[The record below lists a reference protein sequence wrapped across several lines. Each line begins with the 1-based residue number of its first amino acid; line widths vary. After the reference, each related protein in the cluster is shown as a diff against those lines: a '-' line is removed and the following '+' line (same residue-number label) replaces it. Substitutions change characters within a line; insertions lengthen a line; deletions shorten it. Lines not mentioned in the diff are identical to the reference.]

1 VLWTAVWI
9 ATKYGPTGKPGL
21 TADQLTTVDDS
32 ASARAQFLANRPIS
46 EDRLVPEDPALGLI
60 AFSSPFDPEPS
71 LRIESG
77 RIVELDGVPEAEFD
91 LLDEFIARHAI
102 DLEVAEDA
110 MALPVVEFARMI
122 VDPGVPRAEVT
133 RLTAGMT
140 PAKIAATLALLT
152 PVEILQA
159 IQKMRVR
166 RTPSIQ
172 AHVTNRVDHPLLMAA
187 DSAAAVALG
196 FRELETTVPVL
207 RHAPSNALALLIGSQ
222 VGQPGALTQC
232 SVEERTELELG
243 MRGLTTYAETVSV
256 YGTEQV
262 FVDGDDTPW
271 SKAFLAS
278 CYASRGLKMR
288 FTSGSGAE
296 VLMGASE
303 GKSMLYLEARCIA
316 VTRAAGSQGVQN
328 GGIDGVNVTASVPG
342 GMREV
347 IAENLCVMLHDLES
361 CSGNDTLMSASDIRR
376 TAHTFPLLLAGADF
390 LFSGFG
396 SIPAYDN
403 AFGPSNMN
411 AEDLDDYLVV
421 QRDWGFEGG
430 LRWREDDE
438 LLAVRRRA
446 AEACRAVYAELGLA
460 RFSDEDVEA
469 CVRAHGSSDV
479 PELASDLAGVASERI
494 MDNGMTALDAVRA
507 LHTSGYELEAERV
520 LEMIRQRLLGD
531 LLQTSAI
538 LDEEMNVLS
547 SLTDPN
553 DYAGPGT
560 GYRLSPER
568 ARQIARVRQVWSV
581 GDLVDGQAQAEGSI
595 HLHEKG
601 PALAGTRPDEVVIGV
616 SAAMGRELWVA
627 LNGMTVAE
635 VLRELTGGIE
645 DEGLSWRVVRV
656 LRTIDLG
663 LMGST
668 AARLSGSGVGIGL
681 QAKGTVLIHR
691 ADLPP
696 LANLELFSIAPR
708 ITPELYRQLGRN
720 AALYAKGFDPEPLL
734 LPESSEPLGPK
745 HHARVV
751 QLVAIE
757 RRLSEDADP
766 VELVAEWPS

>member
-1 VLWTAVWI
+1 MYVE
-9 ATKYGPTGKPGL
+9 
-21 TADQLTTVDDS
+21 DR
-32 ASARAQFLANRPIS
+32 ASARSKFLAGRPIS
-46 EDRLVPEDPALGLI
+46 EDRLVPEEPALGLI

-71 LRIESG
+71 LRIEDG
-77 RIVELDGVPEAEFD
+77 RVVELDGTLEADFD

-102 DLEVAEDA
+102 DLAVADEA
-110 MALPVVEFARMI
+110 MAVGTIEFARMI
-122 VDPGVPRAEVT
+122 VDHGVPRAEVT
-133 RLTAGMT
+133 RLTSGMT

-159 IQKMRVR
+159 MQKMRAR
-166 RTPSIQ
+166 KTPSIQ
-172 AHVTNRVDHPLLMAA
+172 AHVTNRIDHPLLIAA
-187 DSAAAVALG
+187 DAAAAVALG

-207 RHAPSNALALLIGSQ
+207 RDAPSNALALLIGSQ
-222 VGQPGALTQC
+222 VGAPGALTQC
-232 SVEERTELELG
+232 SVEEATELELG

-316 VTRAAGSQGVQN
+316 VTRAAGAQGVQN
-328 GGIDGVNVTASVPG
+328 GGIDGVNVTASVPN

-347 IAENLCVMLHDLES
+347 IAENLCVMLHNLES

-411 AEDLDDYLVV
+411 AEDLDDYLVI

-430 LRWREDDE
+430 LRWREDGE

-460 RFSDEDVEA
+460 RFNDEDVEA
-469 CVRAHGSSDV
+469 CVRAHGSADV
-479 PELASDLAGVASERI
+479 PELTSDLPGVASERI
-494 MDNGMTALDAVRA
+494 MDTGLTALDAVRVLA
-507 LHTSGYELEAERV
+507 ACGYDLEAERV

-538 LDEEMNVLS
+538 LDEELNVLS

-560 GYRLSPER
+560 GYRISPER
-568 ARQIARVRQVWSV
+568 AAQIAHVRQVWSV
-581 GDLVDGQAQAEGSI
+581 ADLAVEQAQAEGSI
-595 HLHEKG
+595 QLHDKG
-601 PALAGTRPDEVVIGV
+601 PALLGTRSDEVVIGV
-616 SAAMGRELWVA
+616 SAAMAQELWVA
-627 LNGMTVAE
+627 LNGMTVAD
-635 VLRELTGGIE
+635 VLRQLTGGIE
-645 DEGLSWRVVRV
+645 DEGLSWRLVRV
-656 LRTIDLG
+656 RRSIDLG
-663 LMGST
+663 VIGST

-691 ADLPP
+691 ADLAP

-708 ITPELYRQLGRN
+708 ITPELYRRLGRN
-720 AALYAKGFDPEPLL
+720 AALYATGFDPEPLL

-745 HHARVV
+745 YHARVV

>member
-1 VLWTAVWI
+1 V
-9 ATKYGPTGKPGL
+9 
-21 TADQLTTVDDS
+21 TTVDES
-32 ASARAQFLANRPIS
+32 ASARAQFLASRPIS
-46 EDRLVPEDPALGLI
+46 EDNLVAEDPALGLV

-71 LRIESG
+71 LRIEDG
-77 RIVELDGVPEAEFD
+77 RIVELDGVPEAQFD

-102 DLEVAEDA
+102 DLEVAEEA
-110 MALPVVEFARMI
+110 MALPVLEFARMI
-122 VDPGVPRAEVT
+122 VDPSVPRSEVT

-172 AHVTNRVDHPLLMAA
+172 AHVTNRVDHPLLIAA
-187 DSAAAVALG
+187 DAAAAVALG

-316 VTRAAGSQGVQN
+316 VTRAAGAQGVQN
-328 GGIDGVNVTASVPG
+328 GGIDGVNVTASVPH

-396 SIPAYDN
+396 SIPRYDN

-430 LRWREDDE
+430 LRWREDAE

-446 AEACRAVYAELGLA
+446 AQACRAVYAELGLA
-460 RFSDEDVEA
+460 RFGDEDVEA
-469 CVRAHGSSDV
+469 CVRAHGSADV
-479 PELASDLAGVASERI
+479 PELASDLPGVASERI
-494 MDNGMTALDAVRA
+494 MDTGLTALDAVRA
-507 LHTSGYELEAERV
+507 LAACGYDLEAERV

-531 LLQTSAI
+531 VLQTSAI
-538 LDEEMNVLS
+538 LDEDLNVLS

-560 GYRLSPER
+560 GYRISPQR
-568 ARQIARVRQVWSV
+568 AGEIAHVRQVWSV
-581 GDLVDGQAQAEGSI
+581 ADLALEQAQGEGSI
-595 HLHEKG
+595 LLHDKG
-601 PALAGTRPDEVVIGV
+601 PALAGTRADEVVIGV
-616 SAAMGRELWVA
+616 SPAMAQELWVA

-645 DEGLSWRVVRV
+645 EEGLSWRLVRV
-656 LRTIDLG
+656 RRSIDLG
-663 LMGST
+663 LIGST

-708 ITPELYRQLGRN
+708 VTPDLYRRLGRN

-745 HHARVV
+745 YHARVV
-751 QLVAIE
+751 QLVATE
-757 RRLSEDADP
+757 RRRSEDADP

>member
-1 VLWTAVWI
+1 MYLE
-9 ATKYGPTGKPGL
+9 
-21 TADQLTTVDDS
+21 DR
-32 ASARAQFLANRPIS
+32 ASARSEFLASRPIS
-46 EDRLVPEDPALGLI
+46 GDNLVPEEPALGLV

-71 LRIESG
+71 LRIEDG
-77 RIVELDGVPEAEFD
+77 RVVELDGKAEAEFD
-91 LLDEFIARHAI
+91 MLDEFIARRGI
-102 DLEVAEDA
+102 DVDVADEA
-110 MALPVVEFARMI
+110 MAIETVQFARMI

-133 RLTAGMT
+133 RLAAGMT

-159 IQKMRVR
+159 MQKLRVR

-172 AHVTNRVDHPLLMAA
+172 AHVTNRVDHPLLIAA
-187 DSAAAVALG
+187 DAAAAVALG

-222 VGQPGALTQC
+222 VGRPGALTQC

-316 VTRAAGSQGVQN
+316 LTRGAGSQGVQN
-328 GGIDGVNVTASVPG
+328 GGIDGVNVTASVPD

-347 IAENLCVMLHDLES
+347 IAENLCVMLHGLES
-361 CSGNDTLMSASDIRR
+361 CTGNDTLMSASDIRR
-376 TAHTFPLLLAGADF
+376 TAHTLPVLLAGTDF

-430 LRWREDDE
+430 LRWRHDGE
-438 LLAVRRRA
+438 LLPVRRRA
-446 AEACRAVYAELGLA
+446 AEACRAVFEELELAE
-460 RFSDEDVEA
+460 FSDADVDA
-469 CVRAHGSSDV
+469 CVLAHGSLDV
-479 PELASDLAGVASERI
+479 PPPEADLPSVASERI
-494 MDNGMTALDAVRA
+494 MDGGVTAPDVVRA
-507 LHTSGYELEAERV
+507 LFERGFETEAERV
-520 LEMIRQRLLGD
+520 LEMTRQRLLGD
-531 LLQTSAI
+531 VLQTSAI
-538 LDEEMNVLS
+538 LDEELNVLS
-547 SLTDPN
+547 WLTDPN

-560 GYRLSPER
+560 GYRMSPER
-568 ARQIARVRQVWSV
+568 RDEVARVRQVWLPSDLALEQSRSEGAIALRDIGPAGV
-581 GDLVDGQAQAEGSI
+581 GDRV
-595 HLHEKG
+595 
-601 PALAGTRPDEVVIGV
+601 DEVVVGV
-616 SAAMGRELWVA
+616 SPAFARELWVA

-635 VLRELTGGIE
+635 VLRQLLAGIE
-645 DEGLSWRVVRV
+645 EEGLQSRLVRV
-656 LRTIDLG
+656 NRSIDLG
-663 LMGST
+663 SIGWA
-668 AARLSGSGVGIGL
+668 AARLSGSHVSIGL
-681 QAKGTVLIHR
+681 QAKGTALIHR

-720 AALYAKGFDPEPLL
+720 AARYAKGLSPDPLL
-734 LPESSEPLGPK
+734 LPESSEPLGPRY
-745 HHARVV
+745 HARVV

-757 RRLSEDADP
+757 RRLVSDLDP
-766 VELVAEWPS
+766 VELEATWPS

>member
-1 VLWTAVWI
+1 MRLEDEV
-9 ATKYGPTGKPGL
+9 
-21 TADQLTTVDDS
+21 
-32 ASARAQFLANRPIS
+32 SARSAFLATRPIS
-46 EDRLVPEDPALGLI
+46 RDNLVPEDPTLGLV
-60 AFSSPFDPEPS
+60 AFTSPFDPEPS
-71 LRIESG
+71 LRIEDG
-77 RIVELDGVPEAEFD
+77 RVVELDGKPERDFD
-91 LLDEFIARHAI
+91 MLDEFIARRGI
-102 DLEVAEDA
+102 DLTVAEEA
-110 MALPVVEFARMI
+110 MALPAVEFARRI
-122 VDPGVPRAEVT
+122 VDPGIPRGEIT
-133 RLTAGMT
+133 RLAAGMT

-159 IQKMRVR
+159 MQKMRVR

-172 AHVTNRVDHPLLMAA
+172 AHVTNRVDHPLLIAA
-187 DSAAAVALG
+187 DAAAAVELG

-207 RHAPSNALALLIGSQ
+207 RDAPANALALLIGSQ
-222 VGQPGALTQC
+222 VARAGALTQC

-256 YGTEQV
+256 YGTEQI

-303 GKSMLYLEARCIA
+303 GRSMLYLEARCIA
-316 VTRAAGSQGVQN
+316 VTRAAGAQGVQN
-328 GGIDGVNVTASVPG
+328 GGIDGVNVTASVPE

-361 CSGNDTLMSASDIRR
+361 CTGNDTLMSASDIRR
-376 TAHTFPLLLAGADF
+376 TAHTFPLLLAGTDF

-411 AEDLDDYLVV
+411 AEDLDDYLVL

-430 LRWREDDE
+430 LRWREDRE

-446 AEACRAVYAELGLA
+446 AEACRAVFEELGLA
-460 RFSDEDVEA
+460 EFSDDDVDA
-469 CVRAHGSSDV
+469 CVRAHGSLDV
-479 PELASDLAGVASERI
+479 PALPPDLPGLASERI
-494 MDNGMTALDAVRA
+494 MNGGLTALDVVRA
-507 LHTSGYELEAERV
+507 LAERGYALEAERV

-531 LLQTSAI
+531 VLQTSAI
-538 LDEEMNVLS
+538 LDEDLNVLS

-560 GYRLSPER
+560 GYRLSAQRRSEV
-568 ARQIARVRQVWSV
+568 ARVRQVWSAA
-581 GDLVDGQAQAEGSI
+581 DLAAEQARAEGCV
-595 HLHEKG
+595 LLVETG
-601 PALAGTRPDEVVIGV
+601 PATTGGRPDEVVVGV
-616 SAAMGRELWVA
+616 SPAFANEIWSA

-635 VLRELTGGIE
+635 VLRQVLAGIE
-645 DEGLSWRVVRV
+645 EEGLAGRLVRIR
-656 LRTIDLG
+656 RTIDLG
-663 LMGST
+663 SIGWN
-668 AARLSGSGVGIGL
+668 AARLSGSGVAVGL
-681 QAKGTVLIHR
+681 QAKGTALIHR

-708 ITPELYRQLGRN
+708 VTPELYRGLGRN
-720 AALYAKGFDPEPLL
+720 AARYAKGRAPEPLL
-734 LPESSEPLGPK
+734 LPESSEPLGPRY
-745 HHARVV
+745 HARVV

-757 RRLSEDADP
+757 RRHVQAAGP
-766 VELVAEWPS
+766 VALEATWPT

>member
-1 VLWTAVWI
+1 MYVEDTA
-9 ATKYGPTGKPGL
+9 
-21 TADQLTTVDDS
+21 S
-32 ASARAQFLANRPIS
+32 RRSEFLATRPIS
-46 EDRLVPEDPALGLI
+46 GDSLVPEDPALGLV

-71 LRIESG
+71 LRIEHG
-77 RIVELDGVPEAEFD
+77 RVVELDGKPEAEFD
-91 LLDEFIARHAI
+91 MLDEFISRHAI
-102 DLEVAEDA
+102 DLGVAEEA
-110 MALPVVEFARMI
+110 MAVATLDFARMI

-133 RLTAGMT
+133 RLAAGMT
-140 PAKIAATLALLT
+140 PAKIATTLALLT

-159 IQKMRVR
+159 MQKMRVR
-166 RTPSIQ
+166 KTPSIQ
-172 AHVTNRVDHPLLMAA
+172 AHVTNRIDHPLLIAA
-187 DSAAAVALG
+187 DAAAAVALG

-207 RHAPSNALALLIGSQ
+207 RDAPSNALALLIGSQ

-316 VTRAAGSQGVQN
+316 VTRAAGAQGVQN
-328 GGIDGVNVTASVPG
+328 GGIDGINVTASVPD

-347 IAENLCVMLHDLES
+347 IAENLCVMLHGLES
-361 CSGNDTLMSASDIRR
+361 CTGNDTLMSASDIRR
-376 TAHTFPLLLAGADF
+376 TAHTLPLLLAGTDF

-411 AEDLDDYLVV
+411 AEDLDDYLVI

-430 LRWREDDE
+430 LRWREDAD

-446 AEACRAVYAELGLA
+446 AEACRAVFEELELAE
-460 RFSDEDVEA
+460 FNDVDVDA
-469 CVRAHGSSDV
+469 CVRAHGSLDV
-479 PELASDLAGVASERI
+479 PAPPSDLPGLASERI
-494 MDNGMTALDAVRA
+494 MDGGLTALDAVRA
-507 LHTSGYELEAERV
+507 LAERGFQVEAERV

-538 LDEEMNVLS
+538 LDQDLNVLS

-560 GYRLSPER
+560 GYRMSAER
-568 ARQIARVRQVWSV
+568 RREVASVRQVWLPA
-581 GDLVDGQAQAEGSI
+581 DLALEQARSQGCISLREI
-595 HLHEKG
+595 G
-601 PALAGTRPDEVVIGV
+601 PAGAGQRADEVVVGLSPAFATEIW
-616 SAAMGRELWVA
+616 EA
-627 LNGMTVAE
+627 LNGMSVAE
-635 VLRELTGGIE
+635 VLRQLLAGIE
-645 DEGLSWRVVRV
+645 EEGLVSRLVRV
-656 LRTIDLG
+656 RRSIDLG
-663 LMGST
+663 MIGWG
-668 AARLSGSGVGIGL
+668 AARISGSGISVGL
-681 QAKGTVLIHR
+681 QAKGTALIHR

-708 ITPELYRQLGRN
+708 ISPELYRSLGRN
-720 AALYAKGFDPEPLL
+720 AARYAKGLAPEPLL
-734 LPESSEPLGPK
+734 LPESSEPIGPRY
-745 HHARVV
+745 HARVV

-757 RRLSEDADP
+757 RRMVQDAEP
-766 VELVAEWPS
+766 VELEATWPS

>member
-1 VLWTAVWI
+1 MRVEDE
-9 ATKYGPTGKPGL
+9 K
-21 TADQLTTVDDS
+21 
-32 ASARAQFLANRPIS
+32 SARSAFYATRPIS
-46 EDRLVPEDPALGLI
+46 RDNLVPEDATLGLI

-77 RIVELDGVPEAEFD
+77 RVVELDGKPEADFD
-91 LLDEFIARHAI
+91 LLDEFIARHGI
-102 DLEVAEDA
+102 DLTVAEEA
-110 MALPVVEFARMI
+110 MALQSVEFARMI
-122 VDPGVPRAEVT
+122 VDPAVPRREVA
-133 RLTAGMT
+133 RLAAGMT

-152 PVEILQA
+152 SVEILQA
-159 IQKMRVR
+159 MQKMRVR

-172 AHVTNRVDHPLLMAA
+172 AHVTNRVDHPLLIAA
-187 DSAAAVALG
+187 DAAAAVALG

-207 RHAPSNALALLIGSQ
+207 RDAPSNALALLVGSQ
-222 VGQPGALTQC
+222 VAAAGALTQC

-243 MRGLTTYAETVSV
+243 LRGLTMYAETVSV
-256 YGTEQV
+256 YGTEQI

-316 VTRAAGSQGVQN
+316 LTRAAGAQGVQN
-328 GGIDGVNVTASVPG
+328 GGIDGVNVTASVPD

-361 CSGNDTLMSASDIRR
+361 CTGNDTLMSASDIRR
-376 TAHTFPLLLAGADF
+376 TAHTFPLLLAGSDF

-411 AEDLDDYLVV
+411 AEDIDDYLVV

-430 LRWREDDE
+430 LRWRGDPE
-438 LLAVRRRA
+438 LLAFRRRA
-446 AEACRAVYAELGLA
+446 AEACRAVFEELGLA
-460 RFSDEDVEA
+460 EFTDEDVDA
-469 CVRAHGSSDV
+469 CVRAHGSLDV
-479 PELASDLAGVASERI
+479 PLLPGDLPGTAAERI
-494 MDNGMTALDAVRA
+494 MDRRLTALDAVGA
-507 LHTSGYELEAERV
+507 LASNGFEVEAERV

-531 LLQTSAI
+531 ILQTSAI
-538 LDEEMNVLS
+538 LTEDLQVLS

-560 GYRLSPER
+560 GYHMSPER
-568 ARQIARVRQVWSV
+568 RSEVAQVRQVWSAS
-581 GDLVDGQAQAEGSI
+581 DLTAEQARSEGCI
-595 HLHEKG
+595 HLVETG
-601 PALAGTRPDEVVIGV
+601 PARERLRPDEVVVGLSPAFGEQIW
-616 SAAMGRELWVA
+616 AA

-635 VLRELTGGIE
+635 VLREVLAGIE
-645 DEGLSWRVVRV
+645 EEGLVARLVRV
-656 LRTIDLG
+656 RRSIDLG
-663 LMGST
+663 LIGST
-668 AARLSGSGVGIGL
+668 AARLSGSGISVGL
-681 QAKGTVLIHR
+681 QAKGTALIHR

-708 ITPELYRQLGRN
+708 VTAELYRGLGRN
-720 AALYAKGFDPEPLL
+720 AARYAKGLAPQPLL
-734 LPESSEPLGPK
+734 LAESSEPLGPRY
-745 HHARVV
+745 HARVV

-757 RRLSEDADP
+757 RRLVRDAEA
-766 VELVAEWPS
+766 VELEATWPS

>member
-1 VLWTAVWI
+1 M
-9 ATKYGPTGKPGL
+9 
-21 TADQLTTVDDS
+21 
-32 ASARAQFLANRPIS
+32 
-46 EDRLVPEDPALGLI
+46 PEEPALGLI

-71 LRIESG
+71 LRIEDG
-77 RIVELDGVPEAEFD
+77 RVVELDGKREAEFD
-91 LLDEFIARHAI
+91 MVEEFIARRGI
-102 DLEVAEDA
+102 DVGVADEA
-110 MALPVVEFARMI
+110 MAVDTVDFARMI
-122 VDPGVPRAEVT
+122 VDPGVPRAKVT
-133 RLTAGMT
+133 RLAAGMT
-140 PAKIAATLALLT
+140 PAKLASTLALLT

-159 IQKMRVR
+159 MQKMRVR

-172 AHVTNRVDHPLLMAA
+172 AHVTNRIDHPLLIAA
-187 DSAAAVALG
+187 DAAAAVALG

-222 VGQPGALTQC
+222 VGQPGSLTQC
-232 SVEERTELELG
+232 SVEERTELELA

-316 VTRAAGSQGVQN
+316 LTRAAGAQGVQN
-328 GGIDGVNVTASVPG
+328 GGIDGVNVTASVPD

-361 CSGNDTLMSASDIRR
+361 CTGNDTLMSASDIRR
-376 TAHTFPLLLAGADF
+376 TAHTLPLLLAGTDF

-430 LRWREDDE
+430 LRWREDGE
-438 LLAVRRRA
+438 LLPVRRRA
-446 AEACRAVYAELGLA
+446 AEACRAVFEELGLA
-460 RFSDEDVEA
+460 EFADEDVDA
-469 CVRAHGSSDV
+469 CVRAHGSLDV
-479 PELASDLAGVASERI
+479 PAPPAELPGLASERI
-494 MDNGMTALDAVRA
+494 MDGGLTALDAVRA
-507 LHTSGYELEAERV
+507 LAERGFELEAERV

-531 LLQTSAI
+531 VLQTSAI
-538 LDEEMNVLS
+538 LDESLNVLS

-560 GYRLSPER
+560 GYRMSPKRRSEV
-568 ARQIARVRQVWSV
+568 ASVRQVWLPT
-581 GDLVDGQAQAEGSI
+581 DLAREQARAEGCVVFHERGPAQAAER
-595 HLHEKG
+595 
-601 PALAGTRPDEVVIGV
+601 ADEVVVGL
-616 SAAMGRELWVA
+616 SPAFGREIWVA
-627 LNGMTVAE
+627 LNGMTVGE
-635 VLRELTGGIE
+635 VLRQLLAGIE
-645 DEGLSWRVVRV
+645 EEGVASRLVRV
-656 LRTIDLG
+656 HRSIDLG
-663 LMGST
+663 AIGWA
-668 AARLSGSGVGIGL
+668 AARMSEIGGLGRASG
-681 QAKGTVLIHR
+681 KGDSAHPPGRPPTARERRTPLDR
-691 ADLPP
+691 A
-696 LANLELFSIAPR
+696 R
-708 ITPELYRQLGRN
+708 ITSALYRNLGRN
-720 AALYAKGFDPEPLL
+720 AARYAKGLAPEPLL
-734 LPESSEPLGPK
+734 LPESSEPLGPRY
-745 HHARVV
+745 HARVV

-757 RRLSEDADP
+757 RRLVEDADP
-766 VELVAEWPS
+766 VELEAAWPS

>member
-1 VLWTAVWI
+1 V
-9 ATKYGPTGKPGL
+9 
-21 TADQLTTVDDS
+21 TTVDES
-32 ASARAQFLANRPIS
+32 ASARAQFLASRPIS
-46 EDRLVPEDPALGLI
+46 EDNLVAEDPALGLV

-71 LRIESG
+71 LRIEDG
-77 RIVELDGVPEAEFD
+77 RIVELDGVPEAQFD

-102 DLEVAEDA
+102 DLEVAEEA
-110 MALPVVEFARMI
+110 MALPVLEFARMI
-122 VDPGVPRAEVT
+122 VDPSVARSEVT

-172 AHVTNRVDHPLLMAA
+172 AHVTNRVDHPLLIAA
-187 DSAAAVALG
+187 DAAAAVALG

-316 VTRAAGSQGVQN
+316 VTRAAGAQGVQN
-328 GGIDGVNVTASVPG
+328 GGIDGVNVTASVPH

-396 SIPAYDN
+396 SIPRYDN

-430 LRWREDDE
+430 LRWREDAE

-446 AEACRAVYAELGLA
+446 AQACRAVYAELGLA
-460 RFSDEDVEA
+460 RFGDEDVEA
-469 CVRAHGSSDV
+469 CVRAHGSADV
-479 PELASDLAGVASERI
+479 PELASDLPGVASERI
-494 MDNGMTALDAVRA
+494 MDTGLTALDAVRA
-507 LHTSGYELEAERV
+507 LAACGYDLEAERV

-531 LLQTSAI
+531 VLQTSAI
-538 LDEEMNVLS
+538 LDEDLNVLS

-560 GYRLSPER
+560 GYRISPQR
-568 ARQIARVRQVWSV
+568 AGEIAHVRQVWSV
-581 GDLVDGQAQAEGSI
+581 ADLALEQAQGEGSI
-595 HLHEKG
+595 LLHDKG
-601 PALAGTRPDEVVIGV
+601 PALAGTRADEVVIGV
-616 SAAMGRELWVA
+616 SPAMAQELWVA

-645 DEGLSWRVVRV
+645 EEGLSWRLVRV
-656 LRTIDLG
+656 RRSIDLG
-663 LMGST
+663 LIGST

-708 ITPELYRQLGRN
+708 VTPDLYRRLGRN

-745 HHARVV
+745 YHARVV
-751 QLVAIE
+751 QLVATE
-757 RRLSEDADP
+757 RRRSEDADP

>member
-1 VLWTAVWI
+1 MRVE
-9 ATKYGPTGKPGL
+9 
-21 TADQLTTVDDS
+21 DE
-32 ASARAQFLANRPIS
+32 ASARSSFYATRPIS
-46 EDRLVPEDPALGLI
+46 RDNLVPEDPVLGLV
-60 AFSSPFDPEPS
+60 AFSSPFDPEPT
-71 LRIESG
+71 LRIEQG
-77 RIVELDGVPEAEFD
+77 RVVELDGKVEDEFD
-91 LLDEFIARHAI
+91 LIDEFVARHGL
-102 DLEVAEDA
+102 DLAVAEEA
-110 MALPVVEFARMI
+110 MALDTVEFARMV
-122 VDPGVPRAEVT
+122 VDPKVPRAEVT

-152 PVEILQA
+152 SVEILQA
-159 IQKMRVR
+159 MQKMRVR

-172 AHVTNRVDHPLLMAA
+172 AHVTNRVDHPLLIAA
-187 DSAAAVALG
+187 DAAAAAAHG
-196 FRELETTVPVL
+196 FRELETTVPVF
-207 RHAPSNALALLIGSQ
+207 RDAASNALALLVGGQ
-222 VGQPGALTQC
+222 VAAAGALTQC

-243 MRGLTTYAETVSV
+243 MRALTTYAETVSV

-316 VTRAAGSQGVQN
+316 VTRAAGAQGVQN
-328 GGIDGVNVTASVPG
+328 GGIDGVNVTASVPD

-361 CSGNDTLMSASDIRR
+361 CTGNDTLMSASDIRR
-376 TAHTFPLLLAGADF
+376 TAHTFPLLLAGSDF

-430 LRWREDDE
+430 LSYRSDGE
-438 LLAVRRRA
+438 LLPLRRRA
-446 AEACRAVYAELGLA
+446 AEACRAVFEELGLA
-460 RFSDEDVEA
+460 EFTDDDVDA
-469 CVRAHGSSDV
+469 CVRAHGSLDV
-479 PELASDLAGVASERI
+479 PPLPGDLPGIASERI
-494 MDNGMTALDAVRA
+494 MAGGLTALDVVRA
-507 LHTSGYELEAERV
+507 LSGRGFEAEAERV
-520 LEMIRQRLLGD
+520 LEMIHQRLLGD
-531 LLQTSAI
+531 ILQTSAI
-538 LDEEMNVLS
+538 LDEQMHVLS

-568 ARQIARVRQVWSV
+568 RREVARVRQVWAPA
-581 GDLVDGQAQAEGSI
+581 DLAAEQVLAEGC
-595 HLHEKG
+595 LELTETG
-601 PALAGTRPDEVVIGV
+601 PARARVQPDEIVVGLSPAFGV
-616 SAAMGRELWVA
+616 EIWTA

-635 VLRELTGGIE
+635 VLRQVLAGIE
-645 DEGLSWRVVRV
+645 EEGLVSRLVRV
-656 LRTIDLG
+656 RRSIDLG
-663 LMGST
+663 NIGST
-668 AARLSGSGVGIGL
+668 AARLSGSSVSVGL
-681 QAKGTVLIHR
+681 QAKGTALIHR

-708 ITPELYRQLGRN
+708 LTPELYRALGRN
-720 AALYAKGFDPEPLL
+720 AARYAKGAAPEPLF
-734 LPESSEPLGPK
+734 LPESSEPLGPRY
-745 HHARVV
+745 HARVV
-751 QLVAIE
+751 QLVAME
-757 RRLSEDADP
+757 RRHSSPAEP
-766 VELVAEWPS
+766 VELEASWPS

>member
-1 VLWTAVWI
+1 MHVE
-9 ATKYGPTGKPGL
+9 
-21 TADQLTTVDDS
+21 DME
-32 ASARAQFLANRPIS
+32 SARSDFLSNRPIS
-46 EDRLVPEDPALGLI
+46 GDNLVPEEPALGLV

-71 LRIESG
+71 LLIADG
-77 RIVELDGVPEAEFD
+77 RIVELDGKPEAEFD
-91 LLDEFIARHAI
+91 LLDEFIARHGI
-102 DLEVAEDA
+102 DLDVAEEA
-110 MALPVVEFARMI
+110 IAIETVQFARMI
-122 VDPGVPRAEVT
+122 VDPSVPRAEVT

-140 PAKIAATLALLT
+140 PAKVAATLALLT

-159 IQKMRVR
+159 MQKMRVR
-166 RTPSIQ
+166 KTPSIQ
-172 AHVTNRVDHPLLMAA
+172 AHVTNRIDHPLLMAA
-187 DSAAAVALG
+187 DAAAAVALG

-207 RHAPSNALALLIGSQ
+207 RDAPSNALALLIGGQ
-222 VGQPGALTQC
+222 VGRPGALTQC

-303 GKSMLYLEARCIA
+303 SKSMLYLEARCIA
-316 VTRAAGSQGVQN
+316 LTRAAGSQGVQN
-328 GGIDGVNVTASVPG
+328 GGIDGVNVTASVPD

-361 CSGNDTLMSASDIRR
+361 CTGNDTLMSASDIRR
-376 TAHTFPLLLAGADF
+376 TAHTLPLLLAGTDF

-430 LRWREDDE
+430 LRWREDGE

-446 AEACRAVYAELGLA
+446 AEACRAVFEELELAE
-460 RFSDEDVEA
+460 FSDEDVDA
-469 CVRAHGSSDV
+469 CVRAHGSLDV
-479 PELASDLAGVASERI
+479 PQPESDLPGIASERI
-494 MDNGMTALDAVRA
+494 MDGGVTALDVVRA
-507 LHTSGYELEAERV
+507 LVTRGFELEAERV
-520 LEMIRQRLLGD
+520 LEMTRQRLLGD
-531 LLQTSAI
+531 VLQTSAI
-538 LDEEMNVLS
+538 LDEDLNVLS

-560 GYRLSPER
+560 GYRMTQER
-568 ARQIARVRQVWSV
+568 RKEVANVRQVWLPA
-581 GDLVDGQAQAEGSI
+581 DLAVEQSRSEGCI
-595 HLHEKG
+595 VLRDKG
-601 PALAGTRPDEVVIGV
+601 PAAPGERPDEVVVGL
-616 SAAMGRELWVA
+616 SAAFGSEIWVA

-635 VLRELTGGIE
+635 VLRQLLAGIE
-645 DEGLSWRVVRV
+645 EEGLQSRLVRV
-656 LRTIDLG
+656 RRSIDLG
-663 LMGST
+663 SIGWE
-668 AARLSGSGVGIGL
+668 AARLSGSGVSVGL
-681 QAKGTVLIHR
+681 QAKGTALIHR
-691 ADLPP
+691 SDLPP

-708 ITPELYRQLGRN
+708 ITPELYRGLGRN
-720 AALYAKGFDPEPLL
+720 AARYAKGLAPAPLL
-734 LPESSEPLGPK
+734 LPESSEPLGPRY
-745 HHARVV
+745 HARVV

-757 RRLSEDADP
+757 RRLAQE
-766 VELVAEWPS
+766 VEPMELEAQWPS

>member
-1 VLWTAVWI
+1 MLAGKPRPTS
-9 ATKYGPTGKPGL
+9 KPGPT
-21 TADQLTTVDDS
+21 ANQLTTVDDS
-32 ASARAQFLANRPIS
+32 ASARAQFLASRPIS
-46 EDRLVPEDPALGLI
+46 EDKLVPEDPALGLV

-71 LRIESG
+71 LRIENG
-77 RIVELDGVPEAEFD
+77 RIVELDGVPEDEFD

-102 DLEVAEDA
+102 DLEVAEEA
-110 MALPVVEFARMI
+110 MALPIVEFARMV
-122 VDPGVPRAEVT
+122 VDPGIPRAEVT

-328 GGIDGVNVTASVPG
+328 GGIDGVNVTASVPH

-469 CVRAHGSSDV
+469 CVRAHGSADV

-494 MDNGMTALDAVRA
+494 MDNGLTALDAVRA
-507 LHTSGYELEAERV
+507 LDVCGYGLEAERV

-538 LDEEMNVLS
+538 LDEELECP
-547 SLTDPN
+547 LL
-553 DYAGPGT
+553 AH
-560 GYRLSPER
+560 RPER
-568 ARQIARVRQVWSV
+568 LCRPGHGLPDI
-581 GDLVDGQAQAEGSI
+581 
-595 HLHEKG
+595 
-601 PALAGTRPDEVVIGV
+601 AGTREPDRAR
-616 SAAMGRELWVA
+616 AAGLVRRRSRARANAGGGFHPPVRE
-627 LNGMTVAE
+627 GP
-635 VLRELTGGIE
+635 G
-645 DEGLSWRVVRV
+645 
-656 LRTIDLG
+656 
-663 LMGST
+663 
-668 AARLSGSGVGIGL
+668 ARGNPC
-681 QAKGTVLIHR
+681 R
-691 ADLPP
+691 
-696 LANLELFSIAPR
+696 
-708 ITPELYRQLGRN
+708 
-720 AALYAKGFDPEPLL
+720 
-734 LPESSEPLGPK
+734 
-745 HHARVV
+745 
-751 QLVAIE
+751 
-757 RRLSEDADP
+757 
-766 VELVAEWPS
+766 

>member
-1 VLWTAVWI
+1 MYVQ
-9 ATKYGPTGKPGL
+9 
-21 TADQLTTVDDS
+21 DRS
-32 ASARAQFLANRPIS
+32 SARSEFLASRPIS
-46 EDRLVPEDPALGLI
+46 ADNLVPEEPELGLI

-71 LRIESG
+71 LRIEDG
-77 RIVELDGVPEAEFD
+77 RVVELDGKSEPDFD
-91 LLDEFIARHAI
+91 MLDEFIARRGI
-102 DLEVAEDA
+102 DLAVADEA
-110 MALPVVEFARMI
+110 MAIETVQFARMI
-122 VDPGVPRAEVT
+122 VDPAVPRTEVT

-159 IQKMRVR
+159 MQKMRVR

-172 AHVTNRVDHPLLMAA
+172 AHVTNRVDHPLLIAA
-187 DSAAAVALG
+187 DAAAAVALG

-222 VGQPGALTQC
+222 VGRQGALTQC

-303 GKSMLYLEARCIA
+303 GKSMLYLEARCVA
-316 VTRAAGSQGVQN
+316 LTRAAGSQGVQN
-328 GGIDGVNVTASVPG
+328 GGIDGVNVTASVPD

-361 CSGNDTLMSASDIRR
+361 CTGNDTLMSSSDIRR
-376 TAHTFPLLLAGADF
+376 TAHTLPLLLAGTDF

-411 AEDLDDYLVV
+411 AEDLDDYLVI

-430 LRWREDDE
+430 LSWRQDSE

-446 AEACRAVYAELGLA
+446 AQACRAVFDELELAE
-460 RFSDEDVEA
+460 FSDEDVDA
-469 CVRAHGSSDV
+469 CVRAHGSLDV
-479 PELASDLAGVASERI
+479 PALEGDLPGVASERI
-494 MDNGMTALDAVRA
+494 MDGGVTALDAVRA
-507 LHTSGYELEAERV
+507 LAASGYEVEAERV
-520 LEMIRQRLLGD
+520 LEMTRQRLLGD
-531 LLQTSAI
+531 VLQTSAI
-538 LDEEMNVLS
+538 LDEDLKVLS

-560 GYRLSPER
+560 GYRMSPTRR
-568 ARQIARVRQVWSV
+568 AEVANVRQVWLPA
-581 GDLVDGQAQAEGSI
+581 DLELEQSRSQGSI
-595 HLHEKG
+595 LLAELG
-601 PALAGTRPDEVVIGV
+601 PATVGTRADEVVVGL
-616 SAAMGRELWVA
+616 SPAFAREIWVA
-627 LNGMTVAE
+627 LNGMPVAE
-635 VLRELTGGIE
+635 VLRQLLAGIE
-645 DEGLSWRVVRV
+645 EEGLHSRLVGVR
-656 LRTIDLG
+656 RSIDLG
-663 LMGST
+663 SIGWA
-668 AARLSGSGVGIGL
+668 AARLSGSAVSVAL
-681 QAKGTVLIHR
+681 QAKGTALIHR

-708 ITPELYRQLGRN
+708 VTPELYRQLGRN
-720 AALYAKGFDPEPLL
+720 AARYAKGLAPDPLL
-734 LPESSEPLGPK
+734 LPESSEPLGPRY
-745 HHARVV
+745 HARVV

-757 RRLSEDADP
+757 RRLATGDEP
-766 VELVAEWPS
+766 VELEATWPS

>member
-1 VLWTAVWI
+1 MYVQDTA
-9 ATKYGPTGKPGL
+9 
-21 TADQLTTVDDS
+21 S
-32 ASARAQFLANRPIS
+32 RRSEFLATRPIS
-46 EDRLVPEDPALGLI
+46 QDNLVPEDPALGLV

-71 LRIESG
+71 LRIEHG
-77 RIVELDGVPEAEFD
+77 RVVELDGKPEAEFD
-91 LLDEFIARHAI
+91 MLDEFIARRAI
-102 DLEVAEDA
+102 DLGVADEA
-110 MALPVVEFARMI
+110 MAVATLDFARMI
-122 VDPGVPRAEVT
+122 VDPGVPRADVT
-133 RLTAGMT
+133 RLAAGMT

-159 IQKMRVR
+159 MQKMRAR
-166 RTPSIQ
+166 KTPSIQ
-172 AHVTNRVDHPLLMAA
+172 AHVTNRIDHPLLIAA
-187 DSAAAVALG
+187 DAAAAVALG

-207 RHAPSNALALLIGSQ
+207 RDAPSNALALLIGSQ

-316 VTRAAGSQGVQN
+316 LTRAAGAQGVQN
-328 GGIDGVNVTASVPG
+328 GGIDGVNVTASVPD

-361 CSGNDTLMSASDIRR
+361 CTGNDTLMSASDIRR
-376 TAHTFPLLLAGADF
+376 TAHTLPLLLAGTDF

-430 LRWREDDE
+430 LRWREDAD

-446 AEACRAVYAELGLA
+446 AEACRAVFEELELAEFDDA
-460 RFSDEDVEA
+460 DVDA
-469 CVRAHGSSDV
+469 CVRAHGSLDV
-479 PELASDLAGVASERI
+479 PAPPSDLPGVASERI
-494 MDNGMTALDAVRA
+494 MDSGLTALDAVRA
-507 LHTSGYELEAERV
+507 LAGRGYELEAERV

-531 LLQTSAI
+531 VLQTSAI
-538 LDEEMNVLS
+538 LDQDLNVLS

-560 GYRLSPER
+560 GYRMSAER
-568 ARQIARVRQVWSV
+568 RGEVASVRQVWRPA
-581 GDLVDGQAQAEGSI
+581 DLALEQARSQGCIDLREI
-595 HLHEKG
+595 G
-601 PALAGTRPDEVVIGV
+601 PAGAGERADEVVVGLSPAFATEIW
-616 SAAMGRELWVA
+616 EA
-627 LNGMTVAE
+627 LNGMPVAE
-635 VLRELTGGIE
+635 VLRQLLAGIE
-645 DEGLSWRVVRV
+645 EEGLVSRLVRV
-656 LRTIDLG
+656 RRSIDLG
-663 LMGST
+663 RIGWG
-668 AARLSGSGVGIGL
+668 AAHLSGSGISVGL
-681 QAKGTVLIHR
+681 QAKGSALIHR

-708 ITPELYRQLGRN
+708 ITPELYRALGRN
-720 AALYAKGFDPEPLL
+720 AARYAKGLAPLPLL
-734 LPESSEPLGPK
+734 LPESSEPIGPRY
-745 HHARVV
+745 HARVV

-757 RRLSEDADP
+757 RRMVQDSQP
-766 VELVAEWPS
+766 VELEATWPS

>member
-1 VLWTAVWI
+1 MRLEDQASSRSAYF
-9 ATKYGPTGKPGL
+9 AT
-21 TADQLTTVDDS
+21 
-32 ASARAQFLANRPIS
+32 RPIS
-46 EDRLVPEDPALGLI
+46 RDLLVPEDPALGLV

-71 LRIESG
+71 LRIEDG
-77 RIVELDGVPEAEFD
+77 RIVELDGRSEADFD
-91 LLDEFIARHAI
+91 ILDEFIARRGI
-102 DLEVAEDA
+102 DLAVAEES
-110 MALPVVEFARMI
+110 MALDTLELARMI
-122 VDPGVPRAEVT
+122 VDPAVPRAEIT
-133 RLTAGMT
+133 RLVAGMT
-140 PAKIAATLALLT
+140 PAKLAATLALLT

-159 IQKMRVR
+159 MQKMRVR
-166 RTPSIQ
+166 KTPSIQ
-172 AHVTNRVDHPLLMAA
+172 AHVTNRVDHPLLIAA
-187 DSAAAVALG
+187 DAAAAVALG

-207 RHAPSNALALLIGSQ
+207 RDAPANALALLIGGQ
-222 VGQPGALTQC
+222 VGAAGALTQC

-256 YGTEQV
+256 YGTEQI

-328 GGIDGVNVTASVPG
+328 GGIDGVNVTASVPD

-347 IAENLCVMLHDLES
+347 IAENLCVMLHGLES
-361 CSGNDTLMSASDIRR
+361 CTGNDTLMSASDIRR
-376 TAHTFPLLLAGADF
+376 TAHTFPLLLAGTDF

-411 AEDLDDYLVV
+411 AEDLDDYFVV

-430 LRWREDDE
+430 LRWREDEE

-446 AEACRAVYAELGLA
+446 AEACRAVFEELGLA
-460 RFSDEDVEA
+460 EFGDDDVEA
-469 CVRAHGSSDV
+469 CVLAHGSLDV
-479 PELASDLAGVASERI
+479 PLLPPDLPGAASDRI
-494 MDNGMTALDAVRA
+494 MRGGLTALDAVRA
-507 LHTSGYELEAERV
+507 LAERGYELEAERV

-531 LLQTSAI
+531 ILQTSAI
-538 LDEEMNVLS
+538 LDEELNVLS

-560 GYRLSPER
+560 GYRMTTER
-568 ARQIARVRQVWSV
+568 RSEVARVRQVWSASDIAAEQALSEGCV
-581 GDLVDGQAQAEGSI
+581 ALVE
-595 HLHEKG
+595 
-601 PALAGTRPDEVVIGV
+601 AGAARAGVRPDEIVVGLSPAFAQSI
-616 SAAMGRELWVA
+616 WTA

-635 VLRELTGGIE
+635 VLRQVLAGIE
-645 DEGLSWRVVRV
+645 EEGLEARLVRV
-656 LRTIDLG
+656 FRSIDLG
-663 LMGST
+663 YIGST
-668 AARLSGSGVGIGL
+668 AARLSGSGVSVGL
-681 QAKGTVLIHR
+681 QGKGTALIHR
-691 ADLPP
+691 SDLPP

-708 ITPELYRQLGRN
+708 VTPELYRGLGRN
-720 AALYAKGFDPEPLL
+720 AARYAKGLAPEPLL
-734 LPESSEPLGPK
+734 LAESSEPLGPRY
-745 HHARVV
+745 HARVV

-757 RRLSEDADP
+757 RGLARDTEP
-766 VELVAEWPS
+766 VELEAQWPS

>member
-1 VLWTAVWI
+1 MYVE
-9 ATKYGPTGKPGL
+9 
-21 TADQLTTVDDS
+21 DR
-32 ASARAQFLANRPIS
+32 ASARSEFLASRPIS
-46 EDRLVPEDPALGLI
+46 ADNLVPEEPTLGLI

-71 LRIESG
+71 LRIEDG
-77 RIVELDGVPEAEFD
+77 RVVELDGKREAEFD

-102 DLEVAEDA
+102 DLDVAAEA
-110 MALPVVEFARMI
+110 MAISTVEFARMM
-122 VDPGVPRAEVT
+122 VDPSVPRSEVT
-133 RLTAGMT
+133 RVTAGMT

-159 IQKMRVR
+159 MQKMRVR
-166 RTPSIQ
+166 KTPSIQ
-172 AHVTNRVDHPLLMAA
+172 AHVTNRVDHPLLIAA
-187 DSAAAVALG
+187 DAAAAVALG

-207 RHAPSNALALLIGSQ
+207 RDAPSNALALLIGSQ

-232 SVEERTELELG
+232 SVEEATELELG

-271 SKAFLAS
+271 SKALLAS

-303 GKSMLYLEARCIA
+303 SKSMLYLEARCIA
-316 VTRAAGSQGVQN
+316 VTRAAGAQGVQN
-328 GGIDGVNVTASVPG
+328 GGIDGVNVTASVPD

-361 CSGNDTLMSASDIRR
+361 CTGNDTLMSSSDIRR
-376 TAHTFPLLLAGADF
+376 TAHTLPVLLAGTDF

-411 AEDLDDYLVV
+411 AEDLDDYLVI

-430 LRWREDDE
+430 LRWREDAD
-438 LLAVRRRA
+438 LLSVRRRG
-446 AEACRAVYAELGLA
+446 AEACRAVFEELGLA
-460 RFSDEDVEA
+460 EFTDADVDA
-469 CVRAHGSSDV
+469 CVTAHGSLDV
-479 PELASDLAGVASERI
+479 PPPPPDLAGLASERI
-494 MDNGMTALDAVRA
+494 MDGGVTALDAVRA
-507 LHTSGYELEAERV
+507 LVERDFQDEAERV

-531 LLQTSAI
+531 VLQTSAI
-538 LDEEMNVLS
+538 LDPDLNVLS

-560 GYRLSPER
+560 GYRMSPQRRSEV
-568 ARQIARVRQVWSV
+568 ANVRQVWSPE
-581 GDLVDGQAQAEGSI
+581 DLVLEQARSEGCIRLS
-595 HLHEKG
+595 ETG
-601 PALAGTRPDEVVIGV
+601 PAHSGERADEVVVGL
-616 SAAMGRELWVA
+616 SPAFGRDIWVA

-635 VLRELTGGIE
+635 ILRQLLAGIE
-645 DEGLSWRVVRV
+645 EEGLQSRLVGVR
-656 LRTIDLG
+656 RSIDLG
-663 LMGST
+663 SIGWS
-668 AARLSGSGVGIGL
+668 AARLSGSGVSVGL
-681 QAKGTVLIHR
+681 QAKGTALIHR

-708 ITPELYRQLGRN
+708 ITAELYRGLGRN
-720 AALYAKGFDPEPLL
+720 AARYAKGLAPEPLL
-734 LPESSEPLGPK
+734 LAESSEPLGPRY
-745 HHARVV
+745 HARVV

-757 RRLSEDADP
+757 RRLAETREP
-766 VELVAEWPS
+766 VELEAAWPS